1 MFINSALIAIPPT
14 FSNLRH
20 LRLLAMVH
28 SPIRACLRKGSA
40 ADFQHPTCCLCVII
54 WLVVLT
60 ILKNISQWEGL
71 SHILWKIK
79 MFETTN
85 QLCVYSLNSSH
96 LKRLLFHADV
106 RWTAYA
112 WGRGGLRL
120 HTPGQ
125 ETWEMRKQ
133 SQSMSVPISG
143 GGKSLTPLLVSSSWD
158 KKCSVPNSMLGWD
171 KPTPG
176 VLQAFVWLTA
186 NWSKNWLLESSANFG
201 L

>member
-1 MFINSALIAIPPT
+1 VHVDYHNGQHALEPLPCCHSRMACGKLSWHNITQRGAEGPTWILKTPYPTPRLAGSYTPCSVPDSSRGETMANLAAWLTWSGHPIGTEFGHGTSVGSIVFDLQSHGHDLPLDPLVHQCSSMFINSALIAIPPT

-79 MFETTN
+79 N
-85 QLCVYSLNSSH
+85 V
-96 LKRLLFHADV
+96 
-106 RWTAYA
+106 
-112 WGRGGLRL
+112 
-120 HTPGQ
+120 
-125 ETWEMRKQ
+125 
-133 SQSMSVPISG
+133 
-143 GGKSLTPLLVSSSWD
+143 
-158 KKCSVPNSMLGWD
+158 
-171 KPTPG
+171 
-176 VLQAFVWLTA
+176 
-186 NWSKNWLLESSANFG
+186 
-201 L
+201 